1 MLTRRCN
8 ASAVGVESDCV
19 HETGMVIIA
28 AHDLLAGEIPHLKK
42 EEQVRLS
49 CWTGVHSKPF
59 HGTASSHLDGLVIP
73 P

>member
-49 CWTGVHSKPF
+49 C
-59 HGTASSHLDGLVIP
+59 
-73 P
+73 